1 MISKTQTP
9 QKRVAAILSF
19 LIVLLLSNDMVIGQQ
34 IRIRPCEWD
43 KRYESGPVK
52 SGKNCES
59 DGDWWK
65 VVSIRPNNTL
75 YENAALSSPM
85 QISLKFKENVYVI
98 DETNTAIKVVQV
110 GHYDGNMNL
119 KADAAQFSGWIS
131 KDNLLLHNSCLVV
144 QDLSMPGY
152 SGTVINKKGVIL
164 RNVDASG
171 NQVSL
176 IPQIFSEPELDI
188 VVSEPKEFR
197 YAFVYMRRGNRYL
210 VGEEPILTNQSST
223 STSNSLWGWISASF
237 FVEWNTNLAL
247 ETNWDRTNAN
257 TDILLAYEDCN
268 EANNNLIENNT
279 QFNTYRLPD
288 PKNGK
293 RLVGETPRLIWL
305 GHPTKGDE
313 NIEHVGYVGDLCYLD
328 KAKNKK
334 ICLSSEEV
342 SIIEHE
348 FTNIKKKQRQVKLL
362 FVIDG
367 TQSIQKFSEEIK
379 QTIDKAM
386 GVIRSKFATDDSYT
400 FSYGCVMYWDTLFK
414 KRTMRIG
421 WVSDETKVSSF
432 IQHNLDNP
440 PGNPN
445 DDHEEL
451 MMEGLDLALSSFSF
465 EALES
470 NFIML
475 IGDAGARKNE
485 YDELRERIIQKLSK
499 SYFNILAIQFS
510 HNNNPKYIGA
520 YNAYRSQVKDLII
533 ESVRRRYS
541 NYSIPDLTTRTTDY
555 GKETHLSTR
564 WGTCWLKEPNDGEA
578 FDSKLVTHL
587 IQEGITTIFSQGL
600 TTELNLIGKKLEQEI
615 GNNYPPGSINMLWDL
630 FNRNYS
636 RGNFDLSQVK
646 QVIKLA
652 YTPTTAPNSQIKKL
666 RDVCMFDYS
675 NLDLL
680 SQYFNN
686 LTETVINNPVDLRQS
701 IIQAWWEILL
711 QSGGWNNTEDGE
723 INPLVLQLTLGQ
735 LSEII
740 TGLPGK
746 EAFRNIK
753 LGDIN
758 NEKIFSNAM
767 LYEYIIDWV
776 IAKAGLNSVL
786 QGKQLITQNYIY
798 DHYWPFFEPYI
809 AFALPNEIAPADDE
823 DISAF
828 CSNIAKGLN
837 NSINTE
843 SIDFYVPKIDIGG
856 TQHYW
861 LDARIFPHNLFI
873 NGMAFNKFIES
884 LL

>member
-1 MISKTQTP
+1 MIRKNQTSLP
-9 QKRVAAILSF
+9 GMATIFSS
-19 LIVLLLSNDMVIGQQ
+19 LIVLILSTNLAVGQQ

-43 KRYESGPVK
+43 KRYETGPVK
-52 SGKNCES
+52 SGANCES

-75 YENAALSSPM
+75 YENSSLTSPM
-85 QISLKFKENVYVI
+85 QTSLRFKENVYVI
-98 DETNTAIKVVQV
+98 NETSSAIKVVKV
-110 GHYDGNMNL
+110 GHYDSNMNL
-119 KADAAQFSGWIS
+119 NADAAQYSGWVS
-131 KDNLLLHNSCLVV
+131 KDNLLLHTSCLVV
-144 QDLSMPGY
+144 EDLSMPGY

-164 RNVDASG
+164 RNVDAAG
-171 NQVSL
+171 NQANL
-176 IPQIFSEPELDI
+176 IPQIFSEPELNT
-188 VVSEPKEFR
+188 VVNEPKEFR

-210 VGEEPILTNQSST
+210 VGEEPILTNQAST
-223 STSNSLWGWISASF
+223 SISNTLWGWISASF

-247 ETNWDRTNAN
+247 ETNWDRTNVD

-268 EANNNLIENNT
+268 EANNNLREKFA
-279 QFNTYRLPD
+279 QDNTYRLPD
-288 PKNGK
+288 PRNNI

-305 GHPTKGDE
+305 GHPTCGND
-313 NIEHVGYVGDLCYLD
+313 NIEYVGYVGDLCYWD
-328 KAKNKK
+328 SVSNMRV
-334 ICLSSEEV
+334 CLTSEQVGE
-342 SIIEHE
+342 IENMFIE
-348 FTNIKKKQRQVKLL
+348 LKKKQRKVKLL
-362 FVIDG
+362 FVVDG

-379 QTIDKAM
+379 QTIDEAM
-386 GVIRSKFATDDSYT
+386 RVIQSQFASDDSYT
-400 FSYGCVMYWDTLFK
+400 FSYGCVMYWDTLFR
-414 KRTMRIG
+414 KRTDRIG
-421 WVSDETKVSSF
+421 WVSDETRVSSF
-432 IQHNLDNP
+432 IRHNLDNP

-451 MMEGLDLALSSFSF
+451 LMEGLDLALSSFSF
-465 EALES
+465 EPLES

-475 IGDAGARKNE
+475 IGDAGARQGE
-485 YDELRERIIQKLSK
+485 YDVLRDRIIQRLSN
-499 SYFNILAIQFS
+499 SYFNLLAIQFS
-510 HNNNPKYIGA
+510 HNNDPRYAGA

-533 ESVRRRYS
+533 ESVRLRYS
-541 NYSIPDLTTRTTDY
+541 NYSIPDLITKTTDY

-564 WGTCWLKEPNDGEA
+564 WGTCWLKEPNDGDS
-578 FDSKLVTHL
+578 FDSELVTKL
-587 IQEGITTIFSQGL
+587 IREGITTIFSQGL
-600 TTELNLIGKKLEQEI
+600 TTELNLISKKLEQEI

-630 FNRNYS
+630 FNRNYGQ
-636 RGNFDLSQVK
+636 GNFDLSEVE

-652 YTPTTAPNSQIKKL
+652 YTPTTAPNSEVKKL

-686 LTETVINNPVDLRQS
+686 LTETVIHNPVDLRQS

-711 QSGGWNNTEDGE
+711 QSGGWNNTDDGAVD
-723 INPLVLQLTLGQ
+723 PTVLQLTLGQ

-746 EAFRNIK
+746 EAFRDIR
-753 LGDIN
+753 LGDIRN
-758 NEKIFSNAM
+758 GMIFSDAM

-809 AFALPNEIAPADDE
+809 AFALSHKNAPAEDE
-823 DISAF
+823 DINAF
-828 CSNIAKGLN
+828 CGAVARGLN

-861 LDARIFPHNLFI
+861 LDARIFPHNLSISGLTFSEFI
-873 NGMAFNKFIES
+873 DS

>member
-1 MISKTQTP
+1 MTRNNQALLPRMGTIF
-9 QKRVAAILSF
+9 IL
-19 LIVLLLSNDMVIGQQ
+19 LIVLGLSTDLVVGQQ
-34 IRIRPCEWD
+34 IRTRPCEWD
-43 KRYESGPVK
+43 KRYETGPVK
-52 SGKNCES
+52 SGANCES

-65 VVSIRPNNTL
+65 VVSIRPDNTL
-75 YENAALSSPM
+75 YKNSSLTSHM
-85 QISLKFKENVYVI
+85 QISLGFKENVYVI
-98 DETNTAIKVVQV
+98 DETSTAIKVVKV
-110 GHYDGNMNL
+110 GHYDSNMNL
-119 KADAAQFSGWIS
+119 NADAAQYSGWVS
-131 KDNLLLHNSCLVV
+131 KDNLLLHTSCLVV
-144 QDLSMPGY
+144 EDLSMPGY

-164 RNVDASG
+164 KNVDAAGSLV
-171 NQVSL
+171 NL

-188 VVSEPKEFR
+188 VVDEPKEFR

-210 VGEEPILTNQSST
+210 VGEEPILTNQAST
-223 STSNSLWGWISASF
+223 SISNSLWGWISASY

-247 ETNWDRTNAN
+247 ETNWDRKNSDS
-257 TDILLAYEDCN
+257 DILLAYENCN
-268 EANNNLIENNT
+268 EANNNLKENYA
-279 QFNTYRLPD
+279 QYNTYRLPD
-288 PKNGK
+288 PKNGR

-305 GHPTKGDE
+305 GHPASGKE
-313 NIEHVGYVGDLCYLD
+313 NIEHVGYVGDLWYWD
-328 KAKNKK
+328 KVTNKRVR
-334 ICLSSEEV
+334 LTSEQV
-342 SIIEHE
+342 SIIENH

-362 FVIDG
+362 FVVDG
-367 TQSIQKFSEEIK
+367 TQSIQKFSGEIK
-379 QTIDKAM
+379 QTIDEAM
-386 GVIRSKFATDDSYT
+386 TVIQSQFATDDSYT
-400 FSYGCVMYWDTLFK
+400 FSYGCVMYWDTLFN
-414 KRTMRIG
+414 KRTSRIG
-421 WVSDETKVSSF
+421 WVSDETQVSSF
-432 IQHNLDNP
+432 IRNNLDNP

-465 EALES
+465 EPLES

-475 IGDAGARKNE
+475 IGDAGSRKDE
-485 YDELRERIIQKLSK
+485 YNILRDTIISKLSH
-499 SYFNILAIQFS
+499 SYFNLLSIQFS
-510 HNNNPKYIGA
+510 HNNDPRYAGA

-533 ESVRRRYS
+533 ESVRLRYS
-541 NYSIPDLTTRTTDY
+541 NYSIPDLITRTTDY
-555 GKETHLSTR
+555 GKETHLSSR
-564 WGTCWLKEPNDGEA
+564 WGTCWLKEPNDGDA
-578 FDSKLVTHL
+578 FTSEIVTKL
-587 IQEGITTIFSQGL
+587 IRDGITTIFSQGL

-630 FNRNYS
+630 FNRNY
-636 RGNFDLSQVK
+636 GQGDFDLSRVE

-652 YTPTTAPNSQIKKL
+652 YTPTTAPNSKEKKL

-711 QSGGWNNTEDGE
+711 QSGGWNNTYDGE
-723 INPLVLQLTLGQ
+723 VDPSVLQLTLGQ

-746 EAFRNIK
+746 EAFRKIK

-758 NEKIFSNAM
+758 VSATFSDAW

-786 QGKQLITQNYIY
+786 QGKQLITQNYIF

-809 AFALPNEIAPADDE
+809 AFALPDKNAPFDDE
-823 DISAF
+823 EVNAF
-828 CSNIAKGLN
+828 CGAVARGLN
-837 NSINTE
+837 SSINSE
-843 SIDFYVPKIDIGG
+843 SINFYVPKIDIGG

-861 LDARIFPHNLFI
+861 LDARIFPHNLSISGLTFNEFI
-873 NGMAFNKFIES
+873 AG